1 MSDVERTE
9 KKREDDGHLVEV
21 MREKWRTAR
30 LARFFCVLASSS
42 PSFLLLLRL
51 LNSFYFPPISSQ
63 TLASSMEREDEEVS
77 CFFSIVRQS

>member
-9 KKREDDGHLVEV
+9 KKRDDDGHLVEV

-42 PSFLLLLRL
+42 PSFLLLL
-51 LNSFYFPPISSQ
+51 LNSFYFSPISSQ
-63 TLASSMEREDEEVS
+63 TLASSMERADEEVS